1 MKMRK
6 GLKRKNN
13 PNISIQSISVQQK
26 AFLQGQQSHVQ
37 FVRILRIAMLVVFL
51 IIWQVASGSGLINS
65 FIFSSP
71 HRLIVCAAGLL
82 ADGTLLHHIFVTLY
96 ETLLSFVFVTFLSL
110 LLAMLLWQSRKLSEI
125 CEPYLVVLN
134 SLPKSALAP
143 LFIVW
148 LGNGLPTIIVTG
160 ISIAIFGAIL
170 NLYTGFCDVDPEKQK
185 LILTLGGTQRDALR
199 YVILPSN
206 FPLLLSIM
214 KSNIGLCLVGVIIGE
229 FIASRSGLGYLII
242 YGSQIFKL
250 DWVIL
255 AIVIL
260 CIIAMGL
267 YKIISLIEKWYSK
280 KW

>member
-1 MKMRK
+1 MT
-6 GLKRKNN
+6 NVDI
-13 PNISIQSISVQQK
+13 ISTEQQNYLSQQQK
-26 AFLQGQQSHVQ
+26 HKK
-37 FVRILRIAMLVVFL
+37 FVRFFRIGILVVFL
-51 IIWQVASGSGLINS
+51 FVWELCSSTGIINS

-71 HRLIVCAAGLL
+71 SRVIKCAITLTAN
-82 ADGTLLHHIFVTLY
+82 GTLPHNIFVTLY
-96 ETLLSFVFVTFLSL
+96 ETLLSFLFVTFLSVF
-110 LLAMLLWQSRKLSEI
+110 LAVLLWQSKKLSEI

-170 NLYTGFCDVDPEKQK
+170 NLYTGFCEVDPEKQK
-185 LILTLGGTQRDALR
+185 LIYTLGGTKRDALR
-199 YVILPSN
+199 YVIIPSN
-206 FPLLLSIM
+206 FPLMLSIM

-255 AIVIL
+255 SIVIL
-260 CIIAMGL
+260 CIIAMVL
-267 YKIISLIEKWYSK
+267 YKLINFLEKGYQK
-280 KW
+280 NY